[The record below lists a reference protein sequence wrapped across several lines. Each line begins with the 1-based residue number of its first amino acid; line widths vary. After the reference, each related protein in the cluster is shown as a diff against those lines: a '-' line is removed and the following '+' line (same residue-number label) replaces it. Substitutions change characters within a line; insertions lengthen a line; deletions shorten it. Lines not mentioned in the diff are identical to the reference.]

1 MLKIDDL
8 KEAINQLPIAYY
20 LGKNISVDID
30 TQSPTS
36 YINIQDLKIYISYNQ
51 ILNDYNN
58 NNNIINEQNE
68 EVKESY
74 IALVKQVYGIVHKL
88 LDVLAIEEVEKM

>member
-1 MLKIDDL
+1 MLK
-8 KEAINQLPIAYY
+8 KAYEERAVNYIADY
-20 LGKNISVDID
+20 LYEIASLFNKF
-30 TQSPTS
+30 
-36 YINIQDLKIYISYNQ
+36 Y
-51 ILNDYNN
+51 N